1 MSQIFK
7 DLSSGPVPPSV
18 PTSFVT
24 DSGTAIPALNVLNV
38 LGGDSCATTGSGNT
52 ITINVTSETVEYTNV
67 TFAMSPYTVLSTD
80 YFISCNT
87 SGGAITILLPNSPTQ
102 YSTFVI
108 KDRTGDALT
117 NNITLSTPGGV
128 VTIDGETTYIFDE
141 NYESIEVLFN
151 GSTYEIF

>member
-7 DLSSGPVPPSV
+7 DLSSGTVPPSV

-38 LGGDSCATTGSGNT
+38 LGGDSCATSGAGNT

-67 TFAMSPYTVLSTD
+67 TFAMSPYTVLNSD

-87 SGGAITILLPNSPTQ
+87 SGGAITILLPNAATQ

-117 NNITLSTPGGV
+117 NNITLTTPGGV
-128 VTIDGETTYIFDE
+128 VTIDGETTYLFDE

-151 GSTYEIF
+151 GTSYEIF